1 MLGCLRYP
9 RADMRRDSAILALA
23 FALVVAT
30 AGARPFRW
38 ASQGDPQT
46 IDPHSQN
53 ELLTNS
59 INGQMYE
66 TLVNRGKTL
75 EIVPALA
82 TAWQQVDPLTWRFT
96 LRKGVRFHD
105 GTPLTADDVLF
116 SVQRA
121 SQSSSQIRVYA
132 AALGKPSKIDDY
144 TVEFKLPEPNPIM
157 LEHAT
162 LVQIMSRAWCVKN
175 KVERPL
181 DFSAKEESYASLHA
195 NGTGPYI
202 LKSREPDVKTV
213 LVRNPNW
220 WGKPEGN
227 VTEVTYLSIKSDP
240 TRVSALISGNVDLI
254 LDPPPQD
261 VPRLR
266 KQAGVKVVEGPENR
280 IVFFGFDQERE
291 QLLYSDVKGKN
302 PFKDRRIREAIYRAI
317 DIESLRRVTMRGQ
330 ALPTGSITPSPLA
343 SNPEAEKRLPYDPAG
358 AKRLLAD
365 AGYPNGFGFT
375 LDCPN
380 NRYINDEQICVA
392 VAGMLAKIGLRV
404 RVNAQPRAIYFAR
417 LPKRD
422 TSAYMLGWG
431 GAVTDAQT
439 ILTPVLHSADSKGSG
454 DYNYGNYRNAKLDS
468 LIDAARTE
476 SDSAKRKKIIA
487 EAIAEHNAQIHHVP
501 LHRQVIPWAMRQ
513 HVTVV
518 HRADNWVEAQ
528 WVRID

>member
-1 MLGCLRYP
+1 MKIITYLVRNSFV
-9 RADMRRDSAILALA
+9 ALALA
-23 FALVVAT
+23 LAAT
-30 AGARPFRW
+30 AADARPFRW

-66 TLVNRGKTL
+66 TLVNRGKKL

-82 TAWQQVDPLTWRFT
+82 TEWQQLDPLTWRFT

-105 GTPLTADDVLF
+105 GTPFTADDVLF
-116 SVQRA
+116 SIQRA
-121 SQSSSQIRVYA
+121 SQATSQIRVYA
-132 AALGKPSKIDDY
+132 TALGKPTKVDDY

-162 LVQIMSRAWCVKN
+162 LVQIMSRAWCETH

-181 DFSAKEESYASLHA
+181 DFSAREESYASLHA
-195 NGTGPYI
+195 NGTGPYM
-202 LKSREPDVKTV
+202 LKLREPDVKTV
-213 LVRNPNW
+213 MVRNPNW

-227 VTEVTYLSIKSDP
+227 VTEVTYLSIKSDA
-240 TRVSALISGNVDLI
+240 TRVSALIAGNIDLI

-266 KQAGVKVVEGPENR
+266 KQPGIKVIEGPENR
-280 IVFFGFDQERE
+280 IIFFGFDQSRDE
-291 QLLYSDVKGKN
+291 LLYSDVKGRN
-302 PFKDRRIREAIYRAI
+302 PFKDRRVREAIYRAI
-317 DIESLRRVTMRGQ
+317 DIEALRRVTMRGQ
-330 ALPTGSITPSPLA
+330 ALPTGGITPSVLA
-343 SNPEAEKRLPYDPAG
+343 SNPEAEKRLPYDPGRA
-358 AKRLLAD
+358 RQLLAE

-380 NRYINDEQICVA
+380 NRYINDEHICVA
-392 VAGMLAKIGLRV
+392 VAGMLAKVALRV

-431 GAVTDAQT
+431 GAITDAQT
-439 ILTPVLHSADSKGSG
+439 IFTPVLHSPDGKGAG
-454 DYNYGNYRNAKLDS
+454 DYNYGSYVNPKLDA
-468 LIDAARTE
+468 LIDAARVE
-476 SDSAKRKKIIA
+476 ADAAKRKREIA
-487 EAIAEHNAQIHHVP
+487 AAIAEHNAQIHHVP
-501 LHRQVIPWAMRQ
+501 LHRQVIPWAMRDDV
-513 HVTVV
+513 HVV
-518 HRADNWVEAQ
+518 HRADNWIEAS
-528 WVRID
+528 WARIERRD

>member
-1 MLGCLRYP
+1 MLAAAA
-9 RADMRRDSAILALA
+9 AD
-23 FALVVAT
+23 
-30 AGARPFRW
+30 ARPFRW

-59 INGQMYE
+59 INGQLYE
-66 TLVNRGKTL
+66 TLVNRGKQL
-75 EIVPALA
+75 EVVPALA
-82 TAWQQVDPLTWRFT
+82 TEWQQLDPLTWRFT

-105 GTPLTADDVLF
+105 GAPLTADDVLF
-116 SVQRA
+116 SVERA
-121 SQSSSQIRVYA
+121 SQPSSQIRVYA
-132 AALGKPSKIDDY
+132 TALGKPRKVDEF
-144 TVEFKLPEPNPIM
+144 TVEFKLPEPNPIL

-181 DFSAKEESYASLHA
+181 DFSNREESYASTHA
-195 NGTGPYI
+195 NGTGPYM

-213 LVRNPNW
+213 MVRNPNW
-220 WGKPEGN
+220 WGTHEGN
-227 VTEVTYLSIKSDP
+227 VTEVTFLSIKSDA
-240 TRVSALISGNVDLI
+240 TRVSALIAGNVDLI

-266 KQAGVKVVEGPENR
+266 KQPGIKVVEGPENR
-280 IVFFGFDQERE
+280 IIFFGFDQSRDE
-291 QLLYSDVKGKN
+291 LLYADVKGKN
-302 PFKDRRIREAIYRAI
+302 PFKDRRVREAIYRAI

-330 ALPTGSITPSPLA
+330 ALPTGGITPSIVA
-343 SNPEAEKRLPYDPAG
+343 SNPEAEKRLPYDTAR
-358 AKRLLAD
+358 AKQLLAD
-365 AGYPNGFGFT
+365 AGYPSGFGFT

-431 GAVTDAQT
+431 GAITDAQT
-439 ILTPVLHSADSKGSG
+439 ILTPVLHSPDNKGAG
-454 DYNYGNYRNAKLDS
+454 DYNWGNYKNAKLDA

-476 SDSAKRKKIIA
+476 SDAAKRKKIIA
-487 EAIAEHNAQIHHVP
+487 DAIAEHNAQIHHVP

-513 HVTVV
+513 NVRVV
-518 HRADNWVEAQ
+518 HRADNWVETQ
-528 WVRID
+528 WVRVE

>member
-1 MLGCLRYP
+1 MP
-9 RADMRRDSAILALA
+9 
-23 FALVVAT
+23 T
-30 AGARPFRW
+30 AEARPFRW

-66 TLVNRGKTL
+66 TLVNRGKKL
-75 EIVPALA
+75 EIVPVLA

-105 GTPLTADDVLF
+105 GTPFTADDVLF

-121 SQSSSQIRVYA
+121 SQGSSQIRVYA
-132 AALGKPSKIDDY
+132 TALGKPSKIDDY

-162 LVQIMSRAWCVKN
+162 LVQIMSRAWSVKN

-181 DFSAKEESYASLHA
+181 DYSAKEESYASLHA
-195 NGTGPYI
+195 NGTGPFM

-213 LVRNPNW
+213 LVRNPDW

-227 VTEVTYLSIKSDP
+227 VTEVTYLSIKSDA
-240 TRVSALISGNVDLI
+240 TRVSALISSNVDLI

-261 VPRLR
+261 VPRLK
-266 KQAGVKVVEGPENR
+266 KQAGLKVVEGPENR
-280 IVFFGFDQERE
+280 IVFFGFDQERD
-291 QLLYSDVKGKN
+291 QLLYSDVKGRN
-302 PFKDRRIREAIYRAI
+302 PFKDRRVREAIYRAI
-317 DIESLRRVTMRGQ
+317 DIESLKRVTMRGQ
-330 ALPTGSITPSPLA
+330 SLPTGSIMPSPLA
-343 SNPEAEKRLPYDPAG
+343 SNPEAEKRLPYDPAR
-358 AKRLLAD
+358 AKQLLAEG
-365 AGYPNGFGFT
+365 GYPDGFGFT

-439 ILTPVLHSADSKGSG
+439 ILTPVLHSPDSKGSG
-454 DYNYGNYRNAKLDS
+454 DYNYGNYRNAKLDA

-476 SDSAKRKKIIA
+476 SDVARRKKIIA

-513 HVTVV
+513 NVTVV

>member
-1 MLGCLRYP
+1 MKRH
-9 RADMRRDSAILALA
+9 SAIVALALVLA
-23 FALVVAT
+23 AA
-30 AGARPFRW
+30 AADARPFRW

-59 INGQMYE
+59 INGQLYE
-66 TLVNRGKTL
+66 TLVNRGKEL
-75 EIVPALA
+75 EVVPALA
-82 TAWQQVDPLTWRFT
+82 TEWQQVDPLTWRFT

-105 GTPLTADDVLF
+105 GAPLTADDVLF
-116 SVQRA
+116 SVERA
-121 SQSSSQIRVYA
+121 SQPSSQIRVYA
-132 AALGKPSKIDDY
+132 TALGKPRKVDEF
-144 TVEFKLPEPNPIM
+144 TVEFKLPEPNPIL

-181 DFSAKEESYASLHA
+181 DFSNREESYASTHA
-195 NGTGPYI
+195 NGTGPYM

-213 LVRNPNW
+213 MVRNPNW
-220 WGKPEGN
+220 WGTHEGN
-227 VTEVTYLSIKSDP
+227 VTEVTFLSIKSDA
-240 TRVSALISGNVDLI
+240 TRVSALIAGNVDLI

-266 KQAGVKVVEGPENR
+266 KQPGIKVVEGPENR
-280 IVFFGFDQERE
+280 IIFFGFDQSRDE
-291 QLLYSDVKGKN
+291 LLYADVKGKN
-302 PFKDRRIREAIYRAI
+302 PFKDRRVREAIYRAI

-330 ALPTGSITPSPLA
+330 ALPTGGITPSIVA
-343 SNPEAEKRLPYDPAG
+343 SNPEAEKRLPYDTAR
-358 AKRLLAD
+358 AKQLLAD
-365 AGYPNGFGFT
+365 AGYPSGFGFT

-431 GAVTDAQT
+431 GAITDAQT
-439 ILTPVLHSADSKGSG
+439 ILTPVLHSPDNKGAG
-454 DYNYGNYRNAKLDS
+454 DYNWGNYKNAKLDA

-476 SDSAKRKKIIA
+476 SDAAKRKQIIA
-487 EAIAEHNAQIHHVP
+487 DAIAEHNAQIHHVP
-501 LHRQVIPWAMRQ
+501 LHRQVIPWAMRENVQ
-513 HVTVV
+513 VV
-518 HRADNWVEAQ
+518 HRADNWVETQ
-528 WVRID
+528 WVRVE

>member
-1 MLGCLRYP
+1 MLGAGT
-9 RADMRRDSAILALA
+9 AD
-23 FALVVAT
+23 
-30 AGARPFRW
+30 ARPFSW

-59 INGQMYE
+59 INGQLYE
-66 TLVNRGKTL
+66 TLVNRGKQL
-75 EIVPALA
+75 EVVPALA
-82 TAWQQVDPLTWRFT
+82 TEWQQLDPLTWRFT

-105 GTPLTADDVLF
+105 GAPLTADDVLF
-116 SVQRA
+116 SVERA
-121 SQSSSQIRVYA
+121 SQPSSQIRVYA
-132 AALGKPSKIDDY
+132 TALGKPRKVDEF
-144 TVEFKLPEPNPIM
+144 TVEFKLPEPNPIL

-181 DFSAKEESYASLHA
+181 DFSNREESYASTHA
-195 NGTGPYI
+195 NGTGPYM

-213 LVRNPNW
+213 MVRNPNW
-220 WGKPEGN
+220 WGTHEGN
-227 VTEVTYLSIKSDP
+227 VTEVTFLSIKSDA
-240 TRVSALISGNVDLI
+240 TRVSALIAGNVDLI

-266 KQAGVKVVEGPENR
+266 KQPGIKVVEGPENR
-280 IVFFGFDQERE
+280 IIFFGFDQSRDE
-291 QLLYSDVKGKN
+291 LLYADVKGKN
-302 PFKDRRIREAIYRAI
+302 PFKDRRVREAIYRAI
-317 DIESLRRVTMRGQ
+317 DIESLRRVTMRGL

-343 SNPEAEKRLPYDPAG
+343 SNAEAEKRLPYDTAR
-358 AKRLLAD
+358 AKQLLAD
-365 AGYPNGFGFT
+365 AGYPSGFGFT

-431 GAVTDAQT
+431 GAITDAQT
-439 ILTPVLHSADSKGSG
+439 ILTPVLHSPDNKGAG
-454 DYNYGNYRNAKLDS
+454 DYNWGNYKNAKLDA

-476 SDSAKRKKIIA
+476 SDAAKRKKIIA
-487 EAIAEHNAQIHHVP
+487 DAIAEHNAQIHHVP

-513 HVTVV
+513 NVQVV
-518 HRADNWVEAQ
+518 HRADNWVETQ
-528 WVRID
+528 WVRVD

>member
-1 MLGCLRYP
+1 
-9 RADMRRDSAILALA
+9 
-23 FALVVAT
+23 
-30 AGARPFRW
+30 
-38 ASQGDPQT
+38 
-46 IDPHSQN
+46 
-53 ELLTNS
+53 
-59 INGQMYE
+59 MYE
-66 TLVNRGKTL
+66 TLVNRGKQL

-82 TAWQQVDPLTWRFT
+82 TEWRQLDSLTWRFT

-105 GTPLTADDVLF
+105 GTPFNADDVLY
-116 SVQRA
+116 SVERA
-121 SQSSSQIRVYA
+121 SEPTSQIRVYA
-132 AALGKPSKIDDY
+132 TALGKPKKVDDY

-181 DFSAKEESYASLHA
+181 DFSNKEESYASLHA
-195 NGTGPYI
+195 NGTGPYM

-213 LVRNPNW
+213 MVRNPNW
-220 WGKPEGN
+220 WGKHEGN
-227 VTEVTYLSIKSDP
+227 VTEVTYLSIKSDA

-266 KQAGVKVVEGPENR
+266 KQQGIKVVEGPENR
-280 IVFFGFDQERE
+280 IIFFGFDQARDE
-291 QLLYSDVKGKN
+291 LLYSDVKGRN
-302 PFKDRRIREAIYRAI
+302 PFKDRRVREAIYRAI
-317 DIESLRRVTMRGQ
+317 DIESLKRVTMRGQ
-330 ALPTGSITPSPLA
+330 ALPTGGITPSPLA
-343 SNPEAEKRLPYDPAG
+343 SNPEAEKRLPYEPAR
-358 AKRLLAD
+358 AKALLTE

-431 GAVTDAQT
+431 GAITDAQT
-439 ILTPVLHSADSKGSG
+439 ILTPVLHSPDNKGAG
-454 DYNYGNYRNAKLDS
+454 DYNWGNYKNAKLDA

-476 SDSAKRKKIIA
+476 SDAAKRKKIIA
-487 EAIAEHNAQIHHVP
+487 EAIAEHNAEIHHVP

-513 HVTVV
+513 NVQVV
-518 HRADNWVEAQ
+518 HRADNWVETQ
-528 WVRID
+528 WVRVD